1 MCQRIFVCRL
11 NLRIYKEWPV
21 CMEDYDDQRNYAVS
35 LLPQRVRFTHKI
47 LCTCSGK
54 RCVHFVYIV
63 VSLFSTKLSFHGAY
77 VASKLTAFCKYDIKS
92 KYFAGPYFVII
103 ADQINKAVNCL
114 YVLLNFSWHVYQ
126 LLLNIN
132 FMPSFYLL
140 FIFNNF
146 GTKSYITF

>member
-1 MCQRIFVCRL
+1 MHGGLWRPKKLCSLSSSTASTFYPQDTLYMFWETVC
-11 NLRIYKEWPV
+11 
-21 CMEDYDDQRNYAVS
+21 S
-35 LLPQRVRFTHKI
+35 F
-47 LCTCSGK
+47 
-54 RCVHFVYIV
+54 CVHSCFF
-63 VSLFSTKLSFHGAY
+63 FSTKLSFHGVY

-103 ADQINKAVNCL
+103 ADQINKTVNCL

-132 FMPSFYLL
+132 IMPSFYLL